1 MRSNYNTSEK
11 VKQKIVKLVIYYLLE
26 SIGEPSSNIS
36 STTSGSAYSD
46 LFVLKGTSRDL
57 LRNILLNAI
66 LPDLLGGLGA
76 IFSGGRMS
84 ITMQVVSSLIP
95 RGRVASWRKKITNQ
109 GSQIVEI
116 NQRNNM
122 TFKENT
128 CELIT
133 LTIRWA
139 ATSDENPR
147 EQSRAISQVKSS
159 HTPSLAMIILPPA
172 LESWYKEQQH
182 RVMNCSGHD

>member
-26 SIGEPSSNIS
+26 SIGELSSNIS

-95 RGRVASWRKKITNQ
+95 RGRVAS
-109 GSQIVEI
+109 
-116 NQRNNM
+116 
-122 TFKENT
+122 
-128 CELIT
+128 
-133 LTIRWA
+133 
-139 ATSDENPR
+139 
-147 EQSRAISQVKSS
+147 
-159 HTPSLAMIILPPA
+159 
-172 LESWYKEQQH
+172 
-182 RVMNCSGHD
+182 

>member
-1 MRSNYNTSEK
+1 LTFLLLQPSKIKDKSTIFVCNDVTFIAKYNTSEK
-11 VKQKIVKLVIYYLLE
+11 VKQKIVKLVICYLLE

-66 LPDLLGGLGA
+66 LLGLLGGLGIGA

-95 RGRVASWRKKITNQ
+95 RGRVAS
-109 GSQIVEI
+109 
-116 NQRNNM
+116 
-122 TFKENT
+122 
-128 CELIT
+128 
-133 LTIRWA
+133 
-139 ATSDENPR
+139 
-147 EQSRAISQVKSS
+147 
-159 HTPSLAMIILPPA
+159 
-172 LESWYKEQQH
+172 
-182 RVMNCSGHD
+182 